1 MSSETISWLKC
12 TIDEKKR
19 WRFQTTEMAD
29 KRQRA
34 GFFQYA

>member
-1 MSSETISWLKC
+1 MSTETISWLKC
-12 TIDEKKR
+12 TIDEKR
-19 WRFQTTEMAD
+19 WSFQTTEMVD